1 MAERD
6 FTRASFEEYL
16 ADGHLM
22 GVRCRSCKEISAV
35 PRSLCPACRGT
46 DLEWVQ
52 LSGRGTL
59 EGFTVVH
66 VPPTPLA
73 AAGYGRNNPYAAA
86 VVRLDEGPWITAQLR
101 GVDVGHPETVRVGT
115 ALCAE
120 FVRQGEGDRAQT
132 VLAFRPEA

>member
-6 FTRASFEEYL
+6 FTRTAFEEHL
-16 ADGHLM
+16 AEGRLM
-22 GVRCRSCKEISAV
+22 GVRCRTCGALSTV
-35 PRSLCPACRGT
+35 PRPLCPSCRGP
-46 DLEWVQ
+46 DLEWTE
-52 LSGRGTL
+52 LSGRGVL

-73 AAGYGRNNPYAAA
+73 AAGYGRTNPYAAA
-86 VVRLDEGPWITAQLR
+86 VVRLAGGPWITAQLR
-101 GVDVGHPETVRVGT
+101 GVDVGRPETIRVGT

-120 FVRQGEGDRAQT
+120 FVRQGEGDRART